1 MKKDGGN
8 YGQVAPTLVKQIN
21 NIFWFERFK
30 LSDKNKLLAV
40 ILLPV
45 VLKGIQR
52 SPTKLK
58 AWQINFPRGGNEL
71 TGPSESGGSRG
82 HFPPDFGRN
91 KNKTFSFKELWIF
104 GFLFALSYFQIFLR
118 SWVAQDFFLWVRRL
132 YRRRLKGTSILQNS
146 ALVPSSSLYSLL
158 VVLCS
163 STTAF

>member
-1 MKKDGGN
+1 MVKFSEVN
-8 YGQVAPTLVKQIN
+8 FLVN

-30 LSDKNKLLAV
+30 LSDKNKLLVV

-52 SPTKLK
+52 SRTKLK

-71 TGPSESGGSRG
+71 TGPSESGGAGG
-82 HFPPDFGRN
+82 HFQSPPPILAGIKAKLSKDLRIL
-91 KNKTFSFKELWIF
+91 FSLPD
-104 GFLFALSYFQIFLR
+104 FQIFLR
-118 SWVAQDFFLWVRRL
+118 SWIAQDFFLWVRRL

-146 ALVPSSSLYSLL
+146 ALVPSSLL